1 MEFQIDNLPQAIQ
14 STKKLLRQALPN
26 HAEVFRQVEAE
37 MRRRVDVIVSER
49 ESGQV
54 VIPVVQYAD
63 VAAGSVSPQLIAKIK
78 DRGACVV
85 RETFDQAQAK
95 TWDNEIAAY
104 VEENGLD
111 AKLANAAEDKY
122 FGTLA
127 SAKPQIYG
135 IYWSR
140 PQVEARQSESL
151 TRVRIFM
158 NNLWQAESEGQ
169 RHFDPNQVPVYA
181 DRIRRRPPGS
191 ASLGL
196 SPHVDGGSV
205 ERWLD
210 ENFRKVYRHVFSG
223 NWREYSA
230 YDAAYRPQARE
241 VPSPAV
247 CSMFR
252 TFQGWT
258 ALTRQGK
265 GDGTLQLIPIA
276 ESMVYVLLRALQDD
290 VPEDDLCG
298 AQPGRALSVNPQ
310 YHSLL
315 IEALSSIPTMEPGD
329 TVFWHSDVVHAVE
342 NEHRGSGYS
351 NVMYIASTPGCAKNT
366 AYLAKQAPAFLAGK
380 TPPDFAPDDFEVDFK
395 GRGTEADLTPLGRS
409 QLGLQPLVEKD
420 AVQVLASRSA

>member
-1 MEFQIDNLPQAIQ
+1 M
-14 STKKLLRQALPN
+14 
-26 HAEVFRQVEAE
+26 
-37 MRRRVDVIVSER
+37 
-49 ESGQV
+49 
-54 VIPVVQYAD
+54 
-63 VAAGSVSPQLIAKIK
+63 
-78 DRGACVV
+78 
-85 RETFDQAQAK
+85 
-95 TWDNEIAAY
+95 
-104 VEENGLD
+104 
-111 AKLANAAEDKY
+111 ANAAEDKY
-122 FGTLA
+122 FGMLA

-140 PQVEARQSESL
+140 PQVEARQAESL
-151 TRVRIFM
+151 TKVRIFL
-158 NNLWQAESEGQ
+158 NRLWKAESEGQ
-169 RHFDPNQVPVYA
+169 RHFNPDETPAYA

-223 NWREYSA
+223 NWRDYDA
-230 YDAAYRPQARE
+230 YDAAYRPDARE
-241 VPSPAV
+241 VASPAV

-276 ESMVYVLLRALQDD
+276 NSMMYVLLRALQED

-298 AQPGRALSVNPQ
+298 AAPGRALSINPH

-315 IEALSSIPTMEPGD
+315 IEALSSIPLMEPGD

-351 NVMYIASTPGCAKNT
+351 NVMYISSTPGCAKNT
-366 AYLAKQAPAFLAGK
+366 AYLAKQAPTFLSGR

-395 GRGTEADLTPLGRS
+395 GRGTVADLTPLGRS
-409 QLGLQPLVEKD
+409 QLGLPQEAD
-420 AVQVLASRSA
+420 RDHSVLASVSA

>member
-1 MEFQIDNLPQAIQ
+1 MAFVIDNLGEAIR
-14 STKKLLRQALPN
+14 SSKKVLREALPN

-37 MRRRVDVIVSER
+37 MRRRVSAIVKER
-49 ESGQV
+49 ETGQP
-54 VIPVVQYAD
+54 VIPIVHYSD
-63 VAAGSVSPQLIAKIK
+63 VKAGAVPAELIAKIK
-78 DRGACVV
+78 DRGACAV
-85 RETFDQAQAK
+85 RRTFEPDQAEA
-95 TWDNEIAAY
+95 WDREIAHY
-104 VEENGLD
+104 VDENGLD

-122 FGTLA
+122 FGTLV

-140 PQVEARQSESL
+140 PQVQARQAESL
-151 TRVRIFM
+151 TQVRVFL
-158 NNLWQAESEGQ
+158 NKLWKAESEGQ
-169 RHFDPNQVPVYA
+169 RHFNPEEVPVYA

-223 NWREYSA
+223 NWQDYDA
-230 YDAAYRPQARE
+230 YDAAYRPEARE
-241 VPSPAV
+241 VASPAV

-276 ESMVYVLLRALQDD
+276 NSMVYVLLRALQDD
-290 VPEDDLCG
+290 VPENDLCG
-298 AQPGRALSVNPQ
+298 AAPGRALSINPQ

-315 IEALSSIPTMEPGD
+315 IEALSSIPLMQPGD

-342 NEHRGSGYS
+342 NEHKGSGYS
-351 NVMYIASTPGCAKNT
+351 NVMYISSTPGCAKNT
-366 AYLAKQAPAFLAGK
+366 AYLAKQAPTFLSGR

-395 GRGTEADLTPLGRS
+395 GRGTVADLTPLGRS
-409 QLGLQPLVEKD
+409 QLGLPQEAD
-420 AVQVLASRSA
+420 RDHSVLASVSA

>member
-1 MEFQIDNLPQAIQ
+1 MAFIIDNLPEAIR
-14 STKKLLRQALPN
+14 STKRALREALPN

-37 MRRRVDVIVSER
+37 MRRRVNAIVKER
-49 ESGQV
+49 EAGEP
-54 VIPVVQYAD
+54 VIPIVHYSDVKAGVVPAE
-63 VAAGSVSPQLIAKIK
+63 LIAKIR

-85 RETFDQAQAK
+85 RRTFAPEQAEA
-95 TWDNEIAAY
+95 WDREIAHY
-104 VEENGLD
+104 VDENGLD

-122 FGTLA
+122 FGTLV

-140 PQVEARQSESL
+140 PQVQARQAESL
-151 TRVRIFM
+151 TQVRIFL
-158 NNLWQAESEGQ
+158 NKLWKAESEGQ
-169 RHFDPNQVPVYA
+169 RHFNANETPAYA

-223 NWREYSA
+223 NWQEYDA
-230 YDAAYRPQARE
+230 YDAAYRPDARE
-241 VPSPAV
+241 VASPAV

-265 GDGTLQLIPIA
+265 GDGSLQLIPIA
-276 ESMVYVLLRALQDD
+276 NSMMYVLLRALQDD

-298 AQPGRALSVNPQ
+298 AAPGRALSINPQ

-315 IEALSSIPTMEPGD
+315 IEALSSIPLMEPGD

-342 NEHRGSGYS
+342 NEHRGSRYS
-351 NVMYIASTPGCAKNT
+351 NVMYISSTPGCAKNT
-366 AYLAKQAPAFLAGK
+366 AYLAKQAPAFLSGK
-380 TPPDFAPDDFEVDFK
+380 TPPDFAPDDFEVDFA
-395 GRGTEADLTPLGRS
+395 GRGTETDLTPLGRS
-409 QLGLQPLVEKD
+409 QLGLSQNVDRERS
-420 AVQVLASRSA
+420 VLSSTSA

>member
-1 MEFQIDNLPQAIQ
+1 MAFVIDNLGEAIR
-14 STKKLLRQALPN
+14 SSKKVLREALPN
-26 HAEVFRQVEAE
+26 HAVVFRQVEAE
-37 MRRRVDVIVSER
+37 MRRRVNAIVKER
-49 ESGQV
+49 ETGQP
-54 VIPVVQYAD
+54 VIPIVHYSDVKAGVVPAE
-63 VAAGSVSPQLIAKIK
+63 LIAKIK

-85 RETFDQAQAK
+85 RRTFEPEQAEA
-95 TWDNEIAAY
+95 WDREIAHY
-104 VEENGLD
+104 VDENGLD

-140 PQVEARQSESL
+140 PQVQARQAESL
-151 TRVRIFM
+151 TQVRVFL
-158 NNLWQAESEGQ
+158 NKLWKAESEGQ
-169 RHFDPNQVPVYA
+169 RHFNPEEVPVYA

-223 NWREYSA
+223 NWQEYDA
-230 YDAAYRPQARE
+230 YDAAYRPEARE
-241 VPSPAV
+241 VASPAV

-276 ESMVYVLLRALQDD
+276 SSMVYVLLRALQDD

-298 AQPGRALSVNPQ
+298 AAPGRALSINPQ

-315 IEALSSIPTMEPGD
+315 IEALSSIPLMQPGD
-329 TVFWHSDVVHAVE
+329 TVFWHSDAVHAVE
-342 NEHRGSGYS
+342 NEHKGSGYS
-351 NVMYIASTPGCAKNT
+351 NVMYISSTPGCAKNT
-366 AYLAKQAPAFLAGK
+366 AYLAKQAPTFLSGR

-395 GRGTEADLTPLGRS
+395 GRGTVGVLTLLGRS
-409 QLGLQPLVEKD
+409 QLGLPQEAD
-420 AVQVLASRSA
+420 RDQSVLASVSA

>member
-1 MEFQIDNLPQAIQ
+1 MAFVIDNLSEAIRSSKQA
-14 STKKLLRQALPN
+14 LRKALPN
-26 HAEVFRQVEAE
+26 HAEIFRQVEVE
-37 MRRRVDVIVSER
+37 MRRRVNTVVKER
-49 ESGQV
+49 ETGEP
-54 VIPVVQYAD
+54 VIPIVHYSD
-63 VAAGSVSPQLIAKIK
+63 VRAGGVPPELIAKIR

-85 RETFDQAQAK
+85 RRTFAPEQAEA
-95 TWDNEIAAY
+95 WDKEIAQY
-104 VEENGLD
+104 VDENGLD

-140 PQVEARQSESL
+140 PQVQARQAESL
-151 TRVRIFM
+151 TQVRIFL
-158 NNLWQAESEGQ
+158 NKLWKAESQGQ
-169 RHFDPNQVPVYA
+169 RHFNPDETPAYA

-223 NWREYSA
+223 NWQDYDA
-230 YDAAYRPQARE
+230 YDAAYRPDARE
-241 VPSPAV
+241 VASPAV

-276 ESMVYVLLRALQDD
+276 NSMMYVLLRALQDD
-290 VPEDDLCG
+290 VPEDELCG
-298 AQPGRALSVNPQ
+298 AAPGRALSINPQ

-315 IEALSSIPTMEPGD
+315 IEALSSIPLMEPGD

-351 NVMYIASTPGCAKNT
+351 NVMYISSTPGCAKNT

-380 TPPDFAPDDFEVDFK
+380 TPPDFAPDDFEVDFT
-395 GRGTEADLTPLGRS
+395 GRGTEIDLTPLGRS
-409 QLGLQPLVEKD
+409 QLGLPQEANRK
-420 AVQVLASRSA
+420 QSVLASVST

>member
-26 HAEVFRQVEAE
+26 HAEIFRQVEAE

-366 AYLAKQAPAFLAGK
+366 AYLGRQAPTFLAGK

-409 QLGLQPLVEKD
+409 QLGLQPLAQKE
-420 AVQVLASRSA
+420 AVQVFASESA